1 MDDSSLNANT
11 NLDIDQQSENDQ
23 NKMAKENLKA
33 VLQVGLTIQMISVVI
48 AFAIK
53 KGKTDFLT
61 KLNQIILEM
70 SNALTEEEKKELQ
83 EDTDTMIAQKADEMI
98 KLMGENMSP
107 EEIVQAISELKDI
120 IVQQAGMANQ

>member
-11 NLDIDQQSENDQ
+11 NQSVDQQSENDQ